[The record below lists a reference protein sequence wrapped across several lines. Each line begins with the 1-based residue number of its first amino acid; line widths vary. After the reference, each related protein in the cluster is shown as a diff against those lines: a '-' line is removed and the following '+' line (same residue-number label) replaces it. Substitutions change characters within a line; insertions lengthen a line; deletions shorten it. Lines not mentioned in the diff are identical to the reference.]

1 MAQEMPVI
9 LALLCLAAL
18 AVEGKG
24 LRGVNPEYA
33 SQYSGSGG
41 VFKCLD
47 GSATIPFDRVN
58 DNYCDCPGDGSDEPG
73 GHQII
78 PQISIVFLRR
88 C

>member
-1 MAQEMPVI
+1 MAQLMPVI
-9 LALLCLAAL
+9 LALLSFVAF

-24 LRGVNPEYA
+24 LRGVNPEFA
-33 SQYSGSGG
+33 AKYSGSGG

-78 PQISIVFLRR
+78 PRSSTAFVSRL
-88 C
+88 